1 MGLQI
6 CKEDGPCCSQGTD
19 ADTEAKIHHVP
30 PSFAFQEDNGSFY
43 GDLDSDRSPANLD
56 EARFLFH
63 QLEVHTLIYCLRSLD
78 HLKTFHPHIRTCF
91 TCFYTNAGNI
101 IEATREQCQTGP
113 TSNGVFGCTPRAPG
127 QNQPTGTGRSI
138 GG

>member
-1 MGLQI
+1 MGHAALRGLMQTPKPKSTTYHLALLSKRI
-6 CKEDGPCCSQGTD
+6 MVRFMATWIRTAALPTWTRPVFCSTYCAPLG
-19 ADTEAKIHHVP
+19 
-30 PSFAFQEDNGSFY
+30 GS
-43 GDLDSDRSPANLD
+43 
-56 EARFLFH
+56 
-63 QLEVHTLIYCLRSLD
+63 VHTLIYCLRSLD

>member
-63 QLEVHTLIYCLRSLD
+63 LLCASWRFSAYSYLLFAQFGSFENIPPSHQNML
-78 HLKTFHPHIRTCF
+78 HLFLH
-91 TCFYTNAGNI
+91 
-101 IEATREQCQTGP
+101 
-113 TSNGVFGCTPRAPG
+113 
-127 QNQPTGTGRSI
+127 
-138 GG
+138 